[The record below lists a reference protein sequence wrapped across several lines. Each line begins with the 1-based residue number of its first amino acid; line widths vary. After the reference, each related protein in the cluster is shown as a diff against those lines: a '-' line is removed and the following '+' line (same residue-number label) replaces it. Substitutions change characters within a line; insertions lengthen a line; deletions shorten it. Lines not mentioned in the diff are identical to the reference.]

1 MCKRRQNSPQASC
14 GNGKS
19 GDNDTND
26 AIAASPRHETGTGSG
41 AGPSGEL
48 YQDVSNAAARGVTA
62 SGIDMARQYMAEA
75 QRHLLLGDL
84 PAAERAAGE
93 LVNAAPD
100 VSESHNVLGV
110 VLRKMNRL
118 DAAATA
124 YAVAIDLDADNAR
137 ARNNLGDVLK
147 TQGRHAEARAEIEIA
162 VGIAPHLVEAW
173 INLAQ
178 CANEM
183 GELELARSAVAS
195 AQAAAPDDPGVYL
208 LRARI
213 EHDAQNVQAAEAAY
227 RAYLDKRPHDV
238 AALTDLGMLLAGA
251 GRHGAAIQAFEAA
264 LERDPSHVAAEFGL
278 REATTAMVP
287 SWHIPMMNE
296 PKRNEAYRD
305 AIRAMVR
312 PSDHVLDLGTGA
324 GLLSLLAAE
333 AGARQVTGCEMV
345 EIVARE
351 AQAIVGRSAYADRI
365 DIVAKKSTDLS
376 VGRDMPAQ
384 ADILVSEILA
394 NDFVGEGVI
403 PSLIDARRRL
413 LKPGARMIPRRGS
426 IMGVL
431 VGGGPIEYL
440 LGLRD
445 VCGFDM
451 ASFAHLRPWRQPIAR
466 RIDYDA
472 LSADLTLIEY
482 DFENLDDRSPVDVI
496 IPVTAARSGRC
507 YGILQWIRLELA
519 PGIAYD
525 NHPRTTESVWNQ
537 MLFAFREPLDL
548 TQGDT
553 IGIRIWQQD
562 DYLYVTY
569 QSLG

>member
-1 MCKRRQNSPQASC
+1 MNAP
-14 GNGKS
+14 
-19 GDNDTND
+19 
-26 AIAASPRHETGTGSG
+26 
-41 AGPSGEL
+41 
-48 YQDVSNAAARGVTA
+48 DVR
-62 SGIDMARQYMAEA
+62 MAHKYMAEA
-75 QRHLLLGDL
+75 QHHLVRGDL
-84 PAAERAAGE
+84 PAAEHAARK
-93 LVNAAPD
+93 LVNAAPN

-110 VLRKMNRL
+110 VLRKMSRL

-124 YAVAIDLDADNAR
+124 YAMAIDLDPGNAR
-137 ARNNLGDVLK
+137 ARNNLGDVLRV
-147 TQGRHAEARAEIEIA
+147 QGRHAKARAEIEIA

-173 INLAQ
+173 LNLAQ
-178 CANEM
+178 CANAM

-195 AQAAAPDDPGVYL
+195 ALVAAPDDPGSHL

-227 RAYLDKRPHDV
+227 RAYLGIRPHDA
-238 AALTDLGMLLAGA
+238 AALADLGMLLAGA
-251 GRHGAAIQAFEAA
+251 GRNAAAIQAFEAA
-264 LERDPSHVAAEFGL
+264 LECDPSHIAAEFGL
-278 REATTAMVP
+278 REATAAMVP

-296 PKRNEAYRD
+296 PKRNEAYRE

-324 GLLSLLAAE
+324 GLLSLFAAE

-351 AQAIVGRSAYADRI
+351 AQAIIGRSAYADRI
-365 DIVAKKSTDLS
+365 SIVAKKSTDLS
-376 VGRDMPAQ
+376 VGRDLSAQ

-403 PSLIDARRRL
+403 PSLIDARKRL
-413 LKPGARMIPRRGS
+413 LKPGARMVPCKGS

-440 LGLRD
+440 LGLQY

-472 LSADLTLIEY
+472 LSEDLTLIEY
-482 DFENLDDRSPVDVI
+482 DFEDLDDPSPVDVI
-496 IPVTAARSGRC
+496 IPVTVARSGRC

-569 QSLG
+569 QDLG